1 MDTSELGRCQ
11 ARIKS
16 RRPVLGVRRAAN
28 QLQATTLQVGHDL
41 SEPTLRTVAPML
53 TLSVL
58 SIALGIGQPLAKA
71 ALQSGRAEMLHDKA
85 PLWYL
90 RARARPYKT

>member
-11 ARIKS
+11 APIKS

-28 QLQATTLQVGHDL
+28 PLQATTLQVGHDL

-58 SIALGIGQPLAKA
+58 SIAKSVGRPPLRTVVRHA
-71 ALQSGRAEMLHDKA
+71 S
-85 PLWYL
+85 
-90 RARARPYKT
+90 